1 MADEPEVIPGADQSA
16 PEETPKRRFD
26 PRIQRIIDHVWGPT
40 GSIILHILI
49 VILLINIVMVPQ
61 RIDQAEIE
69 VMVIEPEESKIEEF
83 KKELE
88 KIKDIEVDI
97 KPPEAEMVT
106 EKPPEENPMT
116 KQEDELAAVDISSD
130 VQSPLIMKGLFA
142 GRTSA
147 GRASALSKYN
157 KRYAGETE
165 EAVVKAL
172 EWLKKNQEPDGSWAH
187 VGGAKNPASMTGL
200 ALLCFLAH
208 GETPATSE
216 RYGPTVDKAIKW
228 LVSKQKPD
236 GSFDSNSYANGIV
249 VYALSEAYA
258 LTRIPTLRTAMENG
272 VAVIVQG
279 MQDTGAFTYGYAKNG
294 RRDTSVA
301 GWQAQAMKAAYI
313 AGADVSGLKEAM
325 DRCVKGFKMNYIP
338 ESGMFRYAPQ
348 AGKDEGAGP
357 SLACTGI
364 GTLCLQLL
372 GHAESKEVEGGI
384 KVLEAHVP
392 SYANPVGTGRPLYAW
407 YYIAQAA
414 FHKGKK
420 TWDNWNNTFAK
431 EMTKAQNADGS
442 WVSGGQEEKTD
453 GPVYGTTF
461 SALSLMVYY
470 RFLPTYQP
478 IQAEAKATE
487 KAKDD
492 VVVEVI

>member
-1 MADEPEVIPGADQSA
+1 MANEPEVMPGAGQNA
-16 PEETPKRRFD
+16 PEATPKRRFD

-49 VILLINIVMVPQ
+49 VILLINIVLVST
-61 RIDQAEIE
+61 RLDTAEIE
-69 VMVIEPEESKIEEF
+69 VIVVEPEESKIEEF
-83 KKELE
+83 KRELE

-97 KPPEAEMVT
+97 KPPDAEMVT
-106 EKPPEENPMT
+106 EKPPEETPMT
-116 KQEDELAAVDISSD
+116 KPEEDLAALDINSD
-130 VQSPLIMKGLFA
+130 AQSPLIMKGLFA
-142 GRTSA
+142 GRTSS

-157 KRYAGETE
+157 KRYSGETE

-172 EWLKKNQEPDGSWAH
+172 EWLKKHQEPDGSWAH
-187 VGGAKNPASMTGL
+187 VGSAKNPASMTGL

-216 RYGPTVDKAIKW
+216 RYGPTVDRAIKW
-228 LVSKQKPD
+228 LVSKQKAD
-236 GSFDSNSYANGIV
+236 GSFDQNSYANGIV

-272 VAVIVQG
+272 IAVVVQG
-279 MQDTGAFTYGYAKNG
+279 IQDTGAFTYGYAKNG

-357 SLACTGI
+357 SLACTSI

-372 GHAESKEVEGGI
+372 GHAAANEVEGGL
-384 KVLEAHVP
+384 KAMESHVP
-392 SYANPVGTGRPLYAW
+392 SYAEPKGTARPLYTW
-407 YYIAQAA
+407 YYMAQAM

-420 TWDNWNNTFAK
+420 TWDNWNNVFAK
-431 EMTKAQNADGS
+431 EMTKAQNEDGS
-442 WVSGGQEEKTD
+442 WVSGGPEEKTE

-461 SALSLMVYY
+461 TALSLMVYY

-478 IQAEAKATE
+478 IQAEAQATE

-492 VVVEVI
+492 VVIEVI